1 MIVIASIHQPSTS
14 TFELFDKVLL
24 LSQGKVCYAA
34 SVPGINP
41 YFENLGL
48 PIPVMKNPAEH
59 LLEITNIDFWKD
71 KQAGA
76 RLLARIQQAWID
88 PSVSTTPEPSS
99 AIQAHSGSFESDHR
113 GPGVA
118 EVLRI
123 PVTLLHRLLLKSY
136 RDIVT
141 YWIRLVMYLGLAIIM
156 GTVWLRLKGT
166 QDGIQPFINAIVSHT
181 KDSVSIIYLTVVVLR
196 LSLHVFHGRCVRP
209 GVPRRLWY
217 ICQGA
222 SQWSLRPDGFHD
234 CQFFDW
240 ITLLYKQSTYGIQ
253 FLTQDI

>member
-1 MIVIASIHQPSTS
+1 MIVVASIHQPSTS

-59 LLEITNIDFWKD
+59 LLETTNIDFWKD

-76 RLLARIQQAWID
+76 QLLARIQQAWID
-88 PSVSTTPEPSS
+88 LSVSTTPEPSS

-113 GPGVA
+113 GPRVA

-141 YWIRLVMYLGLAIIM
+141 YWIRLVMYLGLAIMM

-166 QDGIQPFINAIVSHT
+166 QDDIQPFINAIVSHT
-181 KDSVSIIYLTVVVLR
+181 EDSVSIIYLTVVVLR

-240 ITLLYKQSTYGIQ
+240 ITILM
-253 FLTQDI
+253 